1 MEEIMTFIHGRTRVV
16 GLVAASAILLSACGA
31 ASSPTASTAPASAA
45 PASAGAS
52 EAPASAAA
60 SSFSVGIVAF
70 DSTSP
75 IDQIFADST
84 KAKLD
89 ALGNET
95 LMQDP
100 KGDPGQANTICT
112 QYVTAKVDAIVVIV
126 FAQDQMAQCNAGAKE
141 ASIPVFYLGT
151 PLLDGM
157 AGAVSFVS
165 AKPVND
171 VFIKYVVDNQV
182 TDILTLDYS
191 PGTPCRLR
199 AEYRSE
205 LLAAQAPDVKVSK
218 HEFPIPGQ
226 VVDAQNATAAWL
238 AAHPVDAGKY
248 AIWSCFADPTS
259 GAGAALNQVSR
270 TDVPIFTWDFNKTI
284 LPAIQSGQIAA
295 DAYLNATEVGNTG
308 GQMVQDYLNGDTTPK
323 GVDAPTVVLD
333 KTNIDQFLKDHPE
346 ALGNG

>member
-1 MEEIMTFIHGRTRVV
+1 MTFKTGGRSKFL
-16 GLVAASAILLSACGA
+16 GLVTASLFIVGACGGGS
-31 ASSPTASTAPASAA
+31 SSPSPSGAA
-45 PASAGAS
+45 P
-52 EAPASAAA
+52 SAAA
-60 SSFSVGIVAF
+60 KATIGLVAF

-75 IDQIFADST
+75 IDKIFADST
-84 KAKLD
+84 KAKLES
-89 ALGNET
+89 LGNEV

-112 QYVTAKVDAIVVIV
+112 QYVTAKVAAIVVTV
-126 FAQDQMAQCNAGAKE
+126 FAQDQMAQCNAGAKD
-141 ASIPVFYLGT
+141 AGIPVFYLGT

-171 VFIKYVVDNQV
+171 AFIKYVVDNKV

-199 AEYRSE
+199 AEYRTQ
-205 LLAAQAPDVKVSK
+205 LLAAQAPNVKVSK

-226 VVDAQNATAAWL
+226 TVDAQNATAAWL
-238 AAHPVDAGKY
+238 AAHPVGAGTY
-248 AIWSCFADPTS
+248 AIWSCFADPTA
-259 GAGAALNQVSR
+259 GAGAALNQVGR

-295 DAYLNATEVGNTG
+295 DAYLNAEDVGNTA

-323 GVDAPTVVLD
+323 GVDAPTMILTKD
-333 KTNIDQFLKDHPE
+333 NIDQFVADNPDTVK
-346 ALGNG
+346 

>member
-1 MEEIMTFIHGRTRVV
+1 MTFIQSRTRVI
-16 GLVAASAILLSACGA
+16 GLVAASAILLSACGGAAATPA
-31 ASSPTASTAPASAA
+31 ASGAPATA
-45 PASAGAS
+45 
-52 EAPASAAA
+52 APASAAA
-60 SSFSVGIVAF
+60 KAFNVGIVAF

-75 IDQIFADST
+75 IDAIFANST
-84 KAKLD
+84 KAKLEE
-89 ALGNET
+89 LGNKT

-112 QYVTAKVDAIVVIV
+112 QYVTAKVDAIIVTV
-126 FAQDQMAQCNAGAKE
+126 FAQDQMAQCNAGAKD
-141 ASIPVFYLGT
+141 AGIPVFYLGT

-171 VFIKYVVDNQV
+171 AFIKYVVDNKI
-182 TDILTLDYS
+182 TDVLALDYS

-199 AEYRSE
+199 AEYRTE
-205 LLAAQAPDVKVSK
+205 LLAAQAPSVKVSK

-226 VVDAQNATAAWL
+226 TVDAQNATAAWL
-238 AAHPVDAGKY
+238 AAHPADAGKY
-248 AIWSCFADPTS
+248 AIWACFADPTA
-259 GAGAALNQVSR
+259 GAGAALNQVAR

-284 LPAIQSGQIAA
+284 MPAIQSGQIAA

-308 GQMVQDYLNGDTTPK
+308 AQMVQDYLNGDKTPK
-323 GVDAPTVVLD
+323 GVDAPTLILD
-333 KTNIDQFLKDHPE
+333 KTNVDQFVKDHPE